1 MKTQELQFTEID
13 AIDGRKLTPEALYER
28 RLQYVRFKTAGISNN
43 QASALVGF
51 CVATGSATWKKYQ
64 ETGLEGLKVKRR
76 GLPKDYN
83 RALMPVQ
90 EEEIKDLI
98 AHHTPDDLGLPYSL
112 WSREAAKRLISEK
125 YGVDLALRTITSYF
139 ARWKLT
145 YQRPAKRAYHQN
157 PKDVKHWEEVEYP
170 RIKEEAAKEKAE
182 ILWCDETG
190 ISNQTN
196 DKRGFSP
203 QGQTPILK
211 VEVKK
216 EKVNMI
222 SALTNQG
229 KLRFM
234 LYLETMTTVLLI
246 MFLQRLMNEA
256 GHKIYVIMDN
266 LRVHH
271 SKKFVEWLKKNKDR
285 IKVYYLPPYSPELNP
300 DEYLNGNLKKDI
312 HSRIS
317 PRNKAEIK
325 KRTRRFMQNQQ
336 RAPGKVKNLFKHPRV
351 QYAA

>member
-1 MKTQELQFTEID
+1 MKTQELQFTEIE

-28 RLQYVRFKTAGISNN
+28 RLQYVRFRTTGMSNN

-51 CVATGSATWKKYQ
+51 CVATGSAIWKKYR
-64 ETGLEGLKVKRR
+64 ETGLVGLKVKRR

-83 RALMPVQ
+83 RALTPAQ

-98 AHHTPDDLGLPYSL
+98 AHHTPDDLGLRYSL
-112 WSREAAKRLISEK
+112 WSRESAKRLISEK

-139 ARWKLT
+139 ARWKFT

-157 PKDVKHWEEVEYP
+157 PEDVKHWEEVEYP
-170 RIKEEAAKEKAE
+170 RIKKDAAEEGAE
-182 ILWCDETG
+182 IHWCDETG

-216 EKVNMI
+216 ERVNMI

-246 MFLQRLMNEA
+246 MFLQRLMKEA
-256 GHKIYVIMDN
+256 GRKIYVIIDN

-271 SKKFVEWLKKNKDR
+271 SKKFVEWAKKNEDR
-285 IKVYYLPPYSPELNP
+285 IKIYYLPSYSPELNP

-312 HSRIS
+312 HSGIS

-336 RAPGKVKNLFKHPRV
+336 RAPVKVKNLFQHPRV

>member
-1 MKTQELQFTEID
+1 MKIHDIKFTEID
-13 AIDGRKLTPEALYER
+13 AVDGRRLTPEALYER
-28 RLQYVRFKTAGISNN
+28 RLQYIRFRTAGISNN

-51 CVATGSATWKKYQ
+51 RVATGSDTWKKYREQ
-64 ETGLEGLKVKRR
+64 GLEGLKVKKR

-83 RALMPVQ
+83 RALTPIQ
-90 EEEIKDLI
+90 EEEIKGLI
-98 AHHTPDDLGLPYSL
+98 GHHTPDELGLPYSL
-112 WSREAAKRLISEK
+112 WNREAVKRIISEK
-125 YGVDLALRTITSYF
+125 YGVELALRTITSYF
-139 ARWKLT
+139 VRWKFT
-145 YQRPAKRAYHQN
+145 YQRPAKRAYYQN
-157 PKDVKHWEEVEYP
+157 PEDVKHWQEVEYP
-170 RIKEEAAKEKAE
+170 RIKKEAAGERAE
-182 ILWCDETG
+182 IFWCDETG
-190 ISNQTN
+190 ISNETN

-216 EKVNMI
+216 ERVNMI

-234 LYLETMTTVLLI
+234 LYLETMKTILLI
-246 MFLQRLMNEA
+246 MFLQRLMREA

-271 SKKFVEWLKKNKDR
+271 SKKFTEWLKKNEDR

-312 HSRIS
+312 HSGIS
-317 PRNKAEIK
+317 PRNKADIK
-325 KRTRRFMQNQQ
+325 KKTRYFMQKQQ
-336 RAPGKVKNLFKHPRV
+336 RAPVKVKNLFKHQWV
-351 QYAA
+351 NYAA

>member
-1 MKTQELQFTEID
+1 MKIQNINFTEID
-13 AIDGRKLTPEALYER
+13 AVDGRKLKPEALYER
-28 RLQYVRFKTAGISNN
+28 RMQYIRFRTAGISNN

-51 CVATGSATWKKYQ
+51 RVATGSTIWKKYQ
-64 ETGLEGLKVKRR
+64 ETGLEGLKIKRR

-83 RALMPVQ
+83 RALTPAQ
-90 EEEIKDLI
+90 EEEIKNLM
-98 AHHTPDDLGLPYSL
+98 AHNSPDDLGLPYSL
-112 WSREAAKRLISEK
+112 WGREAAKCLISK
-125 YGVDLALRTITSYF
+125 KFGVDLALRTITSYF
-139 ARWKLT
+139 ARWKFT

-157 PKDVKHWEEVEYP
+157 PEDVKHWQEEVYP

-182 ILWCDETG
+182 IFWCDETG
-190 ISNQTN
+190 ISNETN

-216 EKVNMI
+216 ERVNMI

-246 MFLQRLMNEA
+246 MFLQRLMKEA

-271 SKKFVEWLKKNKDR
+271 SKKFAEWLKKNEDR

-312 HSRIS
+312 HSGIS

>member
-13 AIDGRKLTPEALYER
+13 AIDSRKLTPEALYER
-28 RLQYVRFKTAGISNN
+28 RMQYVRFKTAGMSNN

-51 CVATGSATWKKYQ
+51 CVGTGSATWKKYQ
-64 ETGLEGLKVKRR
+64 EAGLEGLKVKRR

-83 RALMPVQ
+83 RALTPAQ
-90 EEEIKDLI
+90 EEEIKDLM

-139 ARWKLT
+139 TRWKFT
-145 YQRPAKRAYHQN
+145 YQRPAKRAYRQN
-157 PKDVKHWEEVEYP
+157 PEEVKHWEEVEYP
-170 RIKEEAAKEKAE
+170 RIKEEAEEEEAE
-182 ILWCDETG
+182 IFWCDETG

-211 VEVKK
+211 FEVKK

-271 SKKFVEWLKKNKDR
+271 SKKFNEWLKKNEDR
-285 IKVYYLPPYSPELNP
+285 IKVYYLPSYSPELNP

-312 HSRIS
+312 HSGIS
-317 PRNKAEIK
+317 PRNKEEIK
-325 KRTRRFMQNQQ
+325 KRTRRFMQKQQ
-336 RAPGKVKNLFKHPRV
+336 RAPVKVKNLFKHKRV
-351 QYAA
+351 SYAA